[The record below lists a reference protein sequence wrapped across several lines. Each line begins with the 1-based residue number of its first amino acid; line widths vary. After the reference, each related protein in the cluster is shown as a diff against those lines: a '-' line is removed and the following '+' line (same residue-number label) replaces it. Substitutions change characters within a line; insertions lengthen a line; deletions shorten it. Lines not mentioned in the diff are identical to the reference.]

1 MGRVDGK
8 VALISGAARGMG
20 AEDARALIRE
30 GARVV
35 IGDVRVEEG
44 LRVVQ
49 ELGDAAHFVQ
59 LDVTLPQDWKAAVE
73 VAEREFGRLD
83 ILINNAGIAH
93 WRTIEEYPLEDW
105 QRALDV
111 NLTGAFLGIKAAIP
125 ALKRSEGGSIVN
137 VSSLAG
143 LRGSHSRSGYT
154 ASKFGLR
161 GLTKSAAL
169 DLGQYGIRVNSV
181 HPGAVNTA
189 FLDGVDVQ
197 LPTPGTG
204 VALGRRAEASE
215 LAQLVLFL
223 ASDESSY
230 CTGAEFIADGGTMA
244 GPAPEPRVRSFDER
258 QP

>member
-1 MGRVDGK
+1 MGRVEGK

-20 AEDARALIRE
+20 AEDARALVRE
-30 GARVV
+30 GAHVV
-35 IGDVRVEEG
+35 IGDVRSDEG
-44 LRVVQ
+44 SQVAK
-49 ELGDAAHFVQ
+49 ELGDAARFVQ
-59 LDVTLPQDWKAAVE
+59 LDVTVPEHWDSAVE
-73 VAEREFGRLD
+73 TAEREFGRLD
-83 ILINNAGIAH
+83 ILVNNAGIAH
-93 WRTIEEYPLEDW
+93 WGTIEEYPLEDW
-105 QRALDV
+105 RRALDV

-125 ALKRSEGGSIVN
+125 ALKRSGGGSIVN
-137 VSSLAG
+137 ISSLAG

-181 HPGAVNTA
+181 HPGAVNTP
-189 FLDGVDVQ
+189 FLDGMEVH
-197 LPTPGTG
+197 LPKPGTG
-204 VALGRRAEASE
+204 VALGRRAEAHE

-244 GPAPEPRVRSFDER
+244 GVAPEREVPSL
-258 QP
+258 